1 MKMNRI
7 KENLKPSTSLI
18 KKKVLKQKRKILK
31 KSIKDEDFG
40 MGDNPELTNLKDAIN
55 QAVELIR
62 VKTKFVPQIGIIL
75 GTGLGSL
82 AEGIRS
88 EAKISYKEIPFFPV
102 STVESHA
109 GWLIFG
115 ELSGKKVVAMQG
127 RFHYYEGY
135 DMKQITFPVRVMKAL
150 GAKILVVSNACGG
163 LNPLFEAGGIMVIT
177 DHINLLGSN
186 PLFGPNDDSLGPRFP
201 DMYACYD
208 PELISLAEKV
218 ALDLGIK
225 LQKGVYVAVAGP
237 NLETA
242 AEYRFLRII
251 GADVVGMSTVPEVI
265 VARHQ
270 DMKVL
275 GFSLITDMGLPDAL
289 KPCNL
294 AEILKTAAKAE
305 PLLKKIMTRVVE
317 EMKV

>member
-1 MKMNRI
+1 MENIAETTDLKGAI
-7 KENLKPSTSLI
+7 K
-18 KKKVLKQKRKILK
+18 
-31 KSIKDEDFG
+31 
-40 MGDNPELTNLKDAIN
+40 
-55 QAVELIR
+55 QATEFIR
-62 VKTKFVPQIGIIL
+62 GKTKLVPQMGIIL

-82 AEGIRS
+82 AEGIKV
-88 EAKISYKEIPFFPV
+88 EEKISYRDIPFFPV

-135 DMKQITFPVRVMKAL
+135 DLKQVTFPVRVMKAL

-163 LNPLFEAGGIMVIT
+163 LNPLFRAGDIMVIT

-186 PLFGPNDDSLGPRFP
+186 PLFGRNTESLGPRFP
-201 DMYACYD
+201 DMCACYD
-208 PELISLAEKV
+208 PELISLAENV
-218 ALDLGIK
+218 ALNLGIR

-242 AEYRFLRII
+242 AEYRFLRTI

-289 KPCNL
+289 KPTNL
-294 AEILKTAAKAE
+294 AEILKTAANAE
-305 PLLKKIMTRVVE
+305 PVLKKIMTQVIE

>member
-1 MKMNRI
+1 MEFSENEGLIMGNTAETTDLKGAI
-7 KENLKPSTSLI
+7 K
-18 KKKVLKQKRKILK
+18 
-31 KSIKDEDFG
+31 
-40 MGDNPELTNLKDAIN
+40 
-55 QAVELIR
+55 QATEFITG
-62 VKTKFVPQIGIIL
+62 KTKFVPQLGIIL

-82 AEGIRS
+82 AEGIKV
-88 EAKISYKEIPFFPV
+88 EAKISYREIPFFPV

-109 GWLIFG
+109 GWLILG

-135 DMKQITFPVRVMKAL
+135 DLKQVTFPVRVMKAL
-150 GAKILVVSNACGG
+150 GAKTLVVSNACGG
-163 LNPLFEAGGIMVIT
+163 LNPLFKAGDIMAIT

-186 PLFGPNDDSLGPRFP
+186 PLFGPNDESLGPRFP
-201 DMYACYD
+201 DMCACYD
-208 PELISLAEKV
+208 PELIVLAENV
-218 ALDLGIK
+218 ALNLGMR
-225 LQKGVYVAVAGP
+225 LQKGVYVVVAGP

-242 AEYRFLRII
+242 AEYRFLRAI

-270 DMKVL
+270 DMRVL

-289 KPCNL
+289 KPTNL
-294 AEILKTAAKAE
+294 AEILKTAANAE

-317 EMKV
+317 EMKI